1 MAKKHFPLPKRFN
14 VALSEQAY
22 ANLRQLALQCGLG
35 NNYTL
40 TVLLEH
46 MDELIALPALLEQA
60 AKLRAEY
67 EE

>member
-1 MAKKHFPLPKRFN
+1 MAKKHYPLPKRFN

-22 ANLRQLALQCGLG
+22 ANLRQLALQCVLG

-46 MDELIALPALLEQA
+46 MDELIVQPELLEQA

-67 EE
+67 EG